1 MRSRVL
7 PALGILCLFA
17 AAPLPA
23 HHSMSAKYDTQQTI
37 VLNGTVTKITWN
49 NPHVRLYVQ
58 APDKGASNATWE
70 FEMGS
75 PNLLLQNG
83 WKIDTFRQGDHV
95 LIKAYPARDGS
106 RLGYASKVSLSSH

>member
-1 MRSRVL
+1 MRNTARLVS
-7 PALGILCLFA
+7 GMLCLLA
-17 AAPLPA
+17 AAPLLA
-23 HHSMSAKYDTQQTI
+23 HHSMAAKYDTQQSI

-58 APDKGASNATWE
+58 APDKGVRNASWE

-83 WKIDTFRQGDHV
+83 WRLDTFRQGDHV
-95 LIKAYPARDGS
+95 VIKAYPARDGS
-106 RLGYASKVSLSSH
+106 RFGYASKVSLSSH

>member
-1 MRSRVL
+1 MRNK
-7 PALGILCLFA
+7 ALLVSGILCMFA
-17 AAPLPA
+17 AVPLMA
-23 HHSMSAKYDTQQTI
+23 HHSMSAKYDTQQSI

-58 APDKGASNATWE
+58 APDKGVPNTTWE

-83 WKIDTFRQGDHV
+83 WRLDTFRQGDHV
-95 LIKAYPARDGS
+95 VIKAYPARDGS
-106 RLGYASKVSLSSH
+106 RFGYASKVSLSSH